1 MLKTVAGFIVLLA
14 FIGCDRV
21 QRPLADVVKA
31 STIDE
36 TPTSDPSEEPLIE
49 APRVSAVP
57 DNTPEPPVVT
67 SEQTDNYASVDAA
80 FENADVIAD
89 ASGDPGLFFL
99 SGNFH
104 TLISAELGV
113 PYTLEIDSEVAGAYR
128 EAMGLLRDAEVSREE
143 TAREYLKLR
152 LEFPEET
159 HAEIMER
166 LKQFY
171 KSGLQPSP

>member
-21 QRPLADVVKA
+21 QRPLAEVVKA

-36 TPTSDPSEEPLIE
+36 TPTSDPSGEPLIE
-49 APRVSAVP
+49 APRVSSVP

-67 SEQTDNYASVDAA
+67 SEQRDYYAIVDAA
-80 FENADVIAD
+80 FENADVIAT

-128 EAMGLLRDAEVSREE
+128 EAKRLPPDAKVSREE
-143 TAREYLKLR
+143 TAREYLALH

-166 LKQFY
+166 Y
-171 KSGLQPSP
+171 KSSLQPSP